1 MKFRTVAHTSATA
14 LAAAAIALAPALALA
29 PAADAAPQVFPF
41 GTTITSNASKNVV
54 GITAVNTGI
63 DSDTGTSITQIALTY
78 TAGDQAIEGWQLM
91 RPTLTYGAA
100 GTPAKSN
107 YTYSS
112 DLFSGVVAPHTTVT
126 LKYAYDVV
134 YTALNPATLS
144 AGIGFYEDYVWSGDL
159 ASKIPPP
166 PPAPKPFGGI
176 FGS

>member
-1 MKFRTVAHTSATA
+1 MKLRTLARTSATA
-14 LAAAAIALAPALALA
+14 LAAATIALAPVLALA
-29 PAADAAPQVFPF
+29 PAAGAAPQVFPF

-54 GITAVNTGI
+54 SITGVATGS
-63 DSDTGTSITQIALTY
+63 DSDTGTPITQIALTY

-91 RPTLTYGAA
+91 WPTLTYGAA
-100 GTPAKSN
+100 GTPAEHN

-126 LKYAYDVV
+126 LKYAYDVT
-134 YTALNPATLS
+134 YTDLNPATLS

-159 ASKIPPP
+159 ASRITPP